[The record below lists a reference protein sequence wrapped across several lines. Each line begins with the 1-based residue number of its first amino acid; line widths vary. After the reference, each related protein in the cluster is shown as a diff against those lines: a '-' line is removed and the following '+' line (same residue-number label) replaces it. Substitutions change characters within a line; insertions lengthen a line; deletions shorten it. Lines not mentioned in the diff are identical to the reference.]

1 MYIGTKNTH
10 HCQVNTFITSRSKSK
25 KYFYKIIFFRYL
37 PTGDSFQTIA
47 FSFRMGHST
56 VHLIVHDV
64 CKSIIKQ
71 LFAQC
76 IPTPD
81 KKQWKE
87 IANRFSSLWNFPNCN
102 GALDGK
108 HVQIT
113 APANCGANYFNYKKT
128 FSVVLLELVDADYRF
143 IAMDIGSYGKN
154 SDGGIFSNSKLGML

>member
-1 MYIGTKNTH
+1 MHLVFVWAI
-10 HCQVNTFITSRSKSK
+10 QQFIQL
-25 KYFYKIIFFRYL
+25 I
-37 PTGDSFQTIA
+37 TI
-47 FSFRMGHST
+47 
-56 VHLIVHDV
+56 

-113 APANCGANYFNYKKT
+113 APANSGTNYFNYKKT
-128 FSVVLLELVDADYRF
+128 FSVVLLAFVDADYRF
-143 IAMDIGSYGKN
+143 IAVDIGSYGKN
-154 SDGGIFSNSKLGML
+154 SDGGIFSNSKLGNALNNGTLDVPGSKQLPGSFLRHMLLSQIRLSHSKHI